1 MNNTATE
8 TTEALQ
14 PARLYSSVQ
23 QFSERHPV
31 FSVASLRALIFNANT
46 NGLNEST
53 AIVRVGRKILI
64 NEDKFFGWLETK
76 AGKNTVE
83 R

>member
-14 PARLYSSVQ
+14 PARLYFTVQ
-23 QFSERHPV
+23 QFSEKHHA
-31 FSVASLRALIFNANT
+31 FTVASLRALIFNANT
-46 NGLNEST
+46 NGLNDST
-53 AIVRVGRKILI
+53 AIVRLGRKVII

-76 AGKNTVE
+76 S